1 MAILAETAISLD
13 TDLKRLSLYAKS
25 IGNFFT
31 AWVEV
36 PQKGLILVRPRH
48 NAVPVSWNNAT
59 FLTAVSG

>member
-36 PQKGLILVRPRH
+36 P
-48 NAVPVSWNNAT
+48 
-59 FLTAVSG
+59 